1 MKARRIIDEFIDK
14 NAKNKLE
21 RKALMKLAEIEE
33 VGVPTPQRDLPNLK
47 KDRLVLEIINRTNTS
62 STINLFG
69 LPSGTNTSQGITYG
83 DVFET
88 IYSAVTI
95 PIAIVGV
102 SQTYT
107 VNWTDADGVAQSGT
121 TVAVANIDDLITEL
135 LLVTGDNFY
144 YYTSGTNYVV
154 HKQPINTWLYW
165 TPPSTTV
172 IGTALTDSLNQV
184 GGSVPTTVKSIVSRV
199 AAART
204 FVYSLFE
211 GLITY
216 WESSDPTQKGQ
227 IDFDTLYSFGGAG
240 TTSFMIYMSNIDNI
254 ACINY
259 DTKVFLRNEFDALG
273 NPVNVVNTGFT
284 QSSAGISW
292 DSTNNLFWSSAGATG
307 GANNDLYIYSIDGVL
322 QDTWAAGTT
331 LSLSA
336 NTASIGYSRII
347 INEAGVAMG
356 YWVLKGNNGSN
367 FRFKSFVKIGGY
379 DTATNTIVESTSTTI
394 DFLDAIS
401 DQLGLTLVGGDE
413 PTFYTRISDTNKFF
427 VVISNNAVANANYI
441 GTVDLDTQEQ
451 NWKYYSSND
460 LTIVGDVYYS
470 TATDSVIAKVNYLS
484 PNPTVRAINYETL
497 EINSLQLLNVSYDA
511 GAFYYEDY
519 LGRLYL
525 ADNAPLGYGAA
536 ALSGGSASAPANS
549 QPASF
554 YSQNNFSDLIANTS
568 AVTYS
573 FQNYTV
579 IGGTGI
585 SVTEIIGNLTYAEI
599 VQELRSGIEP
609 YYFGEMSIYAD
620 SDEQANTPIKKVS
633 RGVMGNS
640 KTLFNNPTIVYENN
654 SIVLN
659 TPINFL
665 PQTINQLDYKLL
677 PFTKVRIIINYTKG
691 NLNAIAET
699 LNEYLV
705 EGIPFS
711 VGLNQLADSVTIKKA
726 EAKYLENT
734 LKEIWVRKKE
744 ELKLEG
750 VQIEIDNLFESQAVI
765 NKKKEQL
772 AGKKTQLVKSLLEQQ
787 KLEKMGLGGLSK
799 NNIKRLVAN
808 YTAKGKADDI
818 NDPYNYFTE

>member
-1 MKARRIIDEFIDK
+1 MKARKVIDEFIDK

-21 RKALMKLAEIEE
+21 RKALMQLAEIEE
-33 VGVPTPQRDLPNLK
+33 IGLPTPQQDLPNLK
-47 KDRLVLEIINRTNTS
+47 KDRLVLEITNRTNTS

-69 LPSGTNTSQGITYG
+69 LPSGTNSSQGITYG

-88 IYSAVTI
+88 TYSRVSI
-95 PIAIVGV
+95 PIAVVAV

-107 VNWTDADGVAQSGT
+107 VNWTDENGVSQNAT
-121 TVAVANIDDLITEL
+121 TIAVSNVDDLVSEL
-135 LLVTGDNFY
+135 ILATGDNFY
-144 YYTSGTNYVV
+144 YYTSGTNYVI

-172 IGTALTDSLNQV
+172 IGTALTDGLNQV
-184 GGSVPTTVKSIVSRV
+184 GGNVPTSVKSIISRV
-199 AAART
+199 DSPRT
-204 FVYSLFE
+204 FIYSLFQ

-216 WESSDPTQKGQ
+216 WEASDSTQKGQ

-240 TTSFMIYMSNIDNI
+240 TTSFMIYMSNLDNF
-254 ACINY
+254 ACFNV
-259 DTKVFLRNEFDALG
+259 DTKKFLRNEFDTLG
-273 NPVNVVNTGFT
+273 NPVNVVNTVFT

-292 DSTNNLFWSSAGATG
+292 DATNNLFWSSAGVTG
-307 GANNDLYIYSIDGVL
+307 GVNNDLYIYSVDGVL
-322 QDTWAAGTT
+322 QDTWSAGAT
-331 LSLSA
+331 LALSA

-347 INEAGVAMG
+347 INEAGIAMG

-394 DFLDAIS
+394 DFVDAIF
-401 DQLGLTLVGGDE
+401 DQLGLTLVSGDE
-413 PTFYTRISDTNKFF
+413 PTFYARISDTNKFF

-441 GTVDLDTQEQ
+441 GTVDLDTEEQ

-470 TATDSVIAKVNYLS
+470 TATDSIIAKVNYLS
-484 PNPTVRAINYETL
+484 PNPKVRAINYETL
-497 EINSLQLLNVSYDA
+497 EINSLVLLDVSYDN
-511 GAFYYEDY
+511 GAFYYEDF
-519 LGRLYL
+519 LDRLYL
-525 ADNAPLGYGAA
+525 ADISPLGYGAA

-554 YSQNNFSDLIANTS
+554 YSQNNFADIVANTS
-568 AVTYS
+568 AITYD
-573 FQNYTV
+573 FENFTV

-599 VQELRSGIEP
+599 VQEIRSGIQP
-609 YYFGEMSIYAD
+609 YYFDVLSVYAD
-620 SDEQANTPIKKVS
+620 SDEQANTPIKKVN

-640 KTLFNNPTIVYENN
+640 RTLLNNPTIFTENH
-654 SIVLN
+654 SIVLDI
-659 TPINFL
+659 PINFL
-665 PQTINQLDYKLL
+665 PKTINQLDYTLKA
-677 PFTKVRIIINYTKG
+677 FSKVRIIINYTKG

-699 LNEYLV
+699 LNEYIE

-711 VGLNQLADSVTIKKA
+711 VGLSQLADSVNIKKS
-726 EAKYLENT
+726 EAKYLEKT
-734 LKEIWVRKKE
+734 LKDIWTTKQA

-750 VQIEIDNLFESQAVI
+750 IEIEIESLFEPKEVI
-765 NKKKEQL
+765 DKKRAKLLGE
-772 AGKKTQLVKSLLEQQ
+772 KTQLVKNLLEQQ
-787 KLEKMGLGGLSK
+787 KLNKMGLGGLSPK
-799 NNIKRLVAN
+799 NIKRLVAN

-818 NDPYNYFTE
+818 YDPYSYMNK